1 MHSESILVR
10 IPSRRDDS
18 QKPKRLPKSAG
29 EGGRRRKTWTQLL
42 INHLDETPHSM
53 VSNREVDM
61 QKIFQ
66 VAAREIK
73 LAMLPTSW
81 DGLQHM
87 PRSSVRADLP
97 EA

>member
-10 IPSRRDDS
+10 IPSKRDDS
-18 QKPKRLPKSAG
+18 QKPKRPPKLA
-29 EGGRRRKTWTQLL
+29 GGRKKAENLDLAL
-42 INHLDETPHSM
+42 INHFDEALIAW

-61 QKIFQ
+61 LKIFH

-73 LAMLPTSW
+73 LAMLPHILGWIAAYARKLS
-81 DGLQHM
+81 
-87 PRSSVRADLP
+87 ADLP

>member
-1 MHSESILVR
+1 MDL
-10 IPSRRDDS
+10 
-18 QKPKRLPKSAG
+18 A
-29 EGGRRRKTWTQLL
+29 L
-42 INHLDETPHSM
+42 INHFDEALIAW

-61 QKIFQ
+61 LKIFQ

-87 PRSSVRADLP
+87 PRSLVRICQKHNTIADH
-97 EA
+97 

>member
-1 MHSESILVR
+1 M
-10 IPSRRDDS
+10 
-18 QKPKRLPKSAG
+18 KP
-29 EGGRRRKTWTQLL
+29 L
-42 INHLDETPHSM
+42 IAW

-61 QKIFQ
+61 LKIFH

-87 PRSSVRADLP
+87 PRSLVRICQKHNTIADH
-97 EA
+97 